1 MGLFLVLRL
10 VHRRRGVG
18 SVAALGIDFLV
29 EQREARLGGTENAR
43 APLFELLRG
52 GRGSRRAARQGI
64 RSALLDLLHRLVR
77 RAIVQPVRAVELGA
91 LVSVDLGIQLAV
103 EDLEFRGMLGNL
115 VSRSYVPR
123 CAPARA

>member
-43 APLFELLRG
+43 SPLFELL
-52 GRGSRRAARQGI
+52 
-64 RSALLDLLHRLVR
+64 
-77 RAIVQPVRAVELGA
+77 
-91 LVSVDLGIQLAV
+91 
-103 EDLEFRGMLGNL
+103 
-115 VSRSYVPR
+115 
-123 CAPARA
+123 